1 MSNLN
6 YEIKC
11 YFCGFR
17 IPLRPSIANKVF
29 ICPKCKGHISNTNS
43 QFEPPPI
50 PRVNINKRSENKK
63 FIEPEINSINYELI
77 FSKVRKK
84 AIEIAKLV
92 ISILLVFAIFNIK
105 CIITKTI
112 SFVNPEF
119 NPPYSYPEELK
130 VDNPKF
136 APQEIKKQYS
146 DIDKHALAAT
156 MNDEVNMDALS
167 DYLLKGCKDEHDK
180 ARVLF
185 RWISNNISYDADA
198 LADLQNTNI
207 DPEHT
212 FKKRKTIC
220 SGYARL
226 FSAIAKKMNLE
237 STYIGGQVRS
247 DASLFSWADL
257 ANGHAWNAVKIK
269 NTWHLLDCT
278 WASGYLDKNKKY
290 VKKFDDFYFLVDPD
304 IFILSHFPNKNI
316 WQLTDRKININEFLI
331 RPKVDINFLKIG
343 IKKIEINEVL
353 KNGLKMPYLYNKD
366 NEIAAVSI
374 PLNEPIRSDLEYTFE
389 LSLLK
394 DNFDLIVQEN
404 EGLWEKIGVDKET
417 GNRLIKIMP
426 EKGVLKFIL
435 SNQMNPNESY
445 LLLKYNVK

>member
-1 MSNLN
+1 MTNLDF
-6 YEIKC
+6 EIKC

-29 ICPKCKGHISNTNS
+29 LCPKCKNYIRNTDS

-50 PRVNINKRSENKK
+50 PKVNINKRSENEK
-63 FIEPEINSINYELI
+63 FIKSDENSINYKLI
-77 FSKVRKK
+77 FIKVKK
-84 AIEIAKLV
+84 IAKQTAGILIGTLV
-92 ISILLVFAIFNIK
+92 MLASFNIK
-105 CIITKTI
+105 CIIIKTI

-130 VDNPKF
+130 VENPNF

-146 DIDKHALAAT
+146 AIDRHALAAT
-156 MNDEVNMDALS
+156 ENDEINMDALA

-185 RWISNNISYDADA
+185 RWISNNISYDVEA
-198 LADLQNTNI
+198 LADLKNTNI
-207 DPEHT
+207 NPEYT

-247 DASLFSWADL
+247 EVSLFSWANL

-278 WASGYLDKNKKY
+278 WASGYVDKNKKF
-290 VKKFDDFYFLVDPD
+290 VKKFDNFLFLVDPD
-304 IFILSHFPNKNI
+304 VFLLSHFPDNKI
-316 WQLTDRKININEFLI
+316 WQLTDKKISINEFLI
-331 RPKVDINFLKIG
+331 RPKFDSDF
-343 IKKIEINEVL
+343 IK
-353 KNGLKMPYLYNKD
+353 
-366 NEIAAVSI
+366 
-374 PLNEPIRSDLEYTFE
+374 LE
-389 LSLLK
+389 
-394 DNFDLIVQEN
+394 
-404 EGLWEKIGVDKET
+404 
-417 GNRLIKIMP
+417 
-426 EKGVLKFIL
+426 
-435 SNQMNPNESY
+435 
-445 LLLKYNVK
+445 